1 MAILHL
7 STLPTE
13 SHYQQVINDSRAS
26 ISLLPENM
34 KAYYQLAQAQI
45 GLHFT
50 AEALESA
57 KEAHRLCVEECRK
70 VPIGKGSS
78 SIGPITELVLRCKKE
93 WWEALEEKRLKER
106 GGLLQELK
114 KLLETE
120 RQAEIDADA
129 AFDKPVRTTL
139 EGDLQEV
146 HRRYNRK
153 IEELERTFEV
163 AALNGVEGKRRKVP
177 DWAIDDITFSV
188 MLDPVVVRSSYFLL
202 RAS

>member
-1 MAILHL
+1 
-7 STLPTE
+7 
-13 SHYQQVINDSRAS
+13 
-26 ISLLPENM
+26 M

-106 GGLLQELK
+106 GSLLQELK

-120 RQAEIDADA
+120 RQTEIDTDA

-139 EGDLQEV
+139 ERDLQEV
-146 HRRYNRK
+146 NQKYDRK

-163 AALNGVEGKRRKVP
+163 AALNGDEGKRRKVP

-188 MLDPVVVRSSYFLL
+188 MLDPVVVRS
-202 RAS
+202 A